1 MTPPSPPPRI
11 RFGKTA
17 VRRTSSAQS
26 SSSRLS
32 SSISSRRLSFLAAVQ
47 ASHPRR
53 RDLSP
58 SSADSGPN
66 FINYK
71 PICCWRAP
79 LERTLPSAGICSAG
93 NSARDG
99 GMEGGENK
107 DIRDSRHRRRH
118 GAARGGTDGGG
129 GVFFS
134 FRGGGS
140 SVLEKFAF
148 FFSPTRTS
156 DGAGLQR
163 QDPKKSLIRFEELRR

>member
-1 MTPPSPPPRI
+1 MSFAPSC
-11 RFGKTA
+11 F
-17 VRRTSSAQS
+17 
-26 SSSRLS
+26 SRLS
-32 SSISSRRLSFLAAVQ
+32 SSISSRRLSFLAAAQ

-53 RDLSP
+53 RDPSP

-107 DIRDSRHRRRH
+107 DIRDSRHGRRH
-118 GAARGGTDGGG
+118 VAARGGTDGGRAFFLIY
-129 GVFFS
+129 VFEKFTFFLYSDKDLRCSLTGHRKQTSKVFS
-134 FRGGGS
+134 FY
-140 SVLEKFAF
+140 LKM
-148 FFSPTRTS
+148 
-156 DGAGLQR
+156 
-163 QDPKKSLIRFEELRR
+163 

>member
-1 MTPPSPPPRI
+1 MTPHPPPPPLPRI

-17 VRRTSSAQS
+17 VRRTSSAPS

-107 DIRDSRHRRRH
+107 DIRDSCHGRRH

-129 GVFFS
+129 GRGGFFL
-134 FRGGGS
+134 RGGGG
-140 SVLEKFAF
+140 SVLEKFTF
-148 FFSPTRTS
+148 FFPLTRT
-156 DGAGLQR
+156 
-163 QDPKKSLIRFEELRR
+163 

>member
-1 MTPPSPPPRI
+1 MSFAPSC
-11 RFGKTA
+11 F
-17 VRRTSSAQS
+17 
-26 SSSRLS
+26 SRLS
-32 SSISSRRLSFLAAVQ
+32 SSISSRRLSFLAAAQ

-53 RDLSP
+53 RDPSP

-107 DIRDSRHRRRH
+107 DIRDSRHGRRH
-118 GAARGGTDGGG
+118 GAARGGTDGG
-129 GVFFS
+129 
-134 FRGGGS
+134 R
-140 SVLEKFAF
+140 AF
-148 FFSPTRTS
+148 FFFLLYVFEKFSYFFFHSDRDLRCSRTVKMER
-156 DGAGLQR
+156 G
-163 QDPKKSLIRFEELRR
+163 